1 MKQFDERK
9 FSGVVKIDDVDF
21 TPGLVDIQRKV
32 NVLDKYAERTI
43 DGDLKREVLGVYFN
57 YTLNFSGFWDMEQYD
72 RLFKKLTEP
81 VNFHRFVIVS
91 NTGLELPFRGYVSGV
106 EDVIEYASQNL
117 RIVTGLKC
125 EIIAKEPTLRPK

>member
-9 FSGVVKIDDVDF
+9 FSGVVTIDDVDF